1 MNKIPDLQIEVQES
15 LRRIVVTMPRTT
27 YDATFGLITRGLC
40 LLSGFGPDDR
50 KASIASHEF
59 AEMARTAATEK
70 ARQLGWSTEGGRRAT
85 RWTDRQ
91 PKKR

>member
-1 MNKIPDLQIEVQES
+1 MSKIPHLQIEVQET

-27 YDATFGLITRGLC
+27 YNATFGLISRGLC

-59 AEMARTAATEK
+59 AVMAGTAATEK
-70 ARQLGWSTEGGRRAT
+70 ARQLGWPTEGERRASR
-85 RWTDRQ
+85 RW
-91 PKKR
+91 